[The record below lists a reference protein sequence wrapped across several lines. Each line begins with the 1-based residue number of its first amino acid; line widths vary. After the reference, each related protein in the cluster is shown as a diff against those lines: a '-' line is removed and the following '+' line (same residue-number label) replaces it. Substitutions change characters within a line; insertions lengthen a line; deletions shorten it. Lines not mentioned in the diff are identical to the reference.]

1 MKEFFELLSI
11 MDWITPAKGFVE
23 DIINDPTLLQS
34 NSWTFFIPY
43 DQSLESGW
51 NARGVQKLMKQ
62 HGIKT
67 WGSQI
72 TGGEFFFSVKQEQAQ
87 WAEYLLN
94 QNSIPLSP
102 LSQGAP
108 RVAKSGQKQRDD
120 AYYRASYDATFAIEH
135 HSFWDWFKW

>member
-1 MKEFFELLSI
+1 MRIFFELLSTF
-11 MDWITPAKGFVE
+11 DWITPAIGFFE
-23 DIINDPTLLQS
+23 DIINDPTLFQS

-51 NARGVQKLMKQ
+51 NALGVQNLMKQ

-94 QNSIPLSP
+94 QYSVPLSP

-108 RVAKSGQKQRDD
+108 RSTPKFAEKSEPFFEKHFDGDNPP
-120 AYYRASYDATFAIEH
+120 F
-135 HSFWDWFKW
+135 FLF

>member
-1 MKEFFELLSI
+1 MRQFFELLSI
-11 MDWITPAKGFVE
+11 FDWLTPAIGFLE
-23 DIINDPTLLQS
+23 DIVNDPTLFQS

-51 NARGVQKLMKQ
+51 NALGVENLMKQ
-62 HGIKT
+62 HGVKT

-72 TGGEFFFSVKQEQAQ
+72 TGGEFFFSVKLEQAQ

-94 QNSIPLSP
+94 QYSVPLSP

-108 RVAKSGQKQRDD
+108 PLKHKAARSSG
-120 AYYRASYDATFAIEH
+120 
-135 HSFWDWFKW
+135 SFFDKHFDGDQPPFFFY